1 MLPARLLAVAGFAA
15 AAFVVSGG
23 SRPPLAGAA
32 QPPADPVY
40 EGKKASEWVNVL
52 QNDASARKRTQAVAA
67 LAAVWADHQYKDALP
82 NIGRSLRVDT
92 SPAVRRQ
99 AAASIAGLKP
109 ETVRAIENEVVEGL
123 KAEKHP
129 AVRKELAVA
138 LGRFPEVAK
147 KAVGPLASVLADADP
162 AARAAAADALAKAG
176 SDAKGAAPALLDR
189 LADPDKAVRQAVLFA
204 LGRVGPEN
212 PSFVAAALLKRY
224 SEEKESELRRE
235 AVVSLGLVGDR
246 SEATVVGLAAALG
259 DADADTRAA
268 AVAALASFG
277 TAAKGAAD
285 ALLKLATAK
294 SPEAAAG
301 LRVDAVRAF
310 GSVLGAD
317 LKGRVAV
324 LVGVMEN
331 DPDFEVRVA
340 AVEEVG
346 ALGAAVKDDVPTMTA
361 LRKRLSD
368 PQVKVRA
375 AAAEAIRRT
384 EKKPPKPADKKP

>member
-1 MLPARLLAVAGFAA
+1 MLRARLLAVAAGL
-15 AAFVVSGG
+15 
-23 SRPPLAGAA
+23 LAGAAVA
-32 QPPADPVY
+32 QPPADPIY
-40 EGKKASEWVNVL
+40 DGKKASDWVNVL
-52 QNDASARKRTQAVAA
+52 QNDTSARKRTQAVAA
-67 LAAVWADHQYKDALP
+67 LAAVWSEHQYKDALP
-82 NIGRSLRVDT
+82 NIGRSLRVDS

-99 AAASIAGLKP
+99 AAAAIAGLKP

-147 KAVGPLASVLADADP
+147 KAVAPLAGVLGDTDP
-162 AARAAAADALAKAG
+162 SARAAAADALAKAG
-176 SDAKGAAPALLDR
+176 PDAKDAAPALLDR
-189 LADPDKAVRQAVLFA
+189 LADPEKSVRQAVLFA

-224 SEEKESELRRE
+224 AEEKEPELRRE
-235 AVVSLGLVGDR
+235 AVVSLKLVGDR
-246 SEATVVGLAAALG
+246 SEATVSGLATALG
-259 DADADTRAA
+259 DADADTQAA

-277 TAAKGAAD
+277 PAAQSAAD
-285 ALLKLATAK
+285 ALLKLADPTGK
-294 SPEAAAG
+294 AATG

-310 GSVLGAD
+310 GSVLGSD
-317 LKGRVAV
+317 LKGRVAA
-324 LVGVMEN
+324 LVKVMEN

-346 ALGAAVKDDVPTMTA
+346 ALGPALKDDTATVTA

-368 PQVKVRA
+368 QQVKVRA
-375 AAAEAIRRT
+375 AAAAALKRVDKAPE
-384 EKKPPKPADKKP
+384 KPAAKKS